1 MKDILK
7 QLNTRPKLFEQS
19 TASIWDDP
27 HISKGMLKA
36 HLNENQ
42 ELATRKLDFVKKSV
56 AWINTVL
63 PNHHYNNLLD
73 LGCGPVFMLNYSIS
87 MVIRLLVS
95 IYQNGQSVMLKLP
108 PNKKDLILFTFV
120 VTIPNRTLD
129 STMI

>member
-42 ELATRKLDFVKKSV
+42 ESATRKLDFVKNQSPGSILYYLIIIITTYLILVV
-56 AWINTVL
+56 A
-63 PNHHYNNLLD
+63 
-73 LGCGPVFMLNYSIS
+73 PVFMLNYSIS

-95 IYQNGQSVMLKLP
+95 IYQNGQSVMLRLP

>member
-42 ELATRKLDFVKKSV
+42 ESATRKLDFVKKLPGSILYYLIIIITTYLILVV
-56 AWINTVL
+56 A
-63 PNHHYNNLLD
+63 
-73 LGCGPVFMLNYSIS
+73 PVFMLNYSIS

>member
-42 ELATRKLDFVKKSV
+42 ESATRKLDFVKKSV
-56 AWINTVL
+56 AWILVVA
-63 PNHHYNNLLD
+63 
-73 LGCGPVFMLNYSIS
+73 PVFMLNYSIS

-95 IYQNGQSVMLKLP
+95 IYQNGQSVMLRLP